1 MIDYILKDEEI
12 NISEKTQL
20 NCNFDKGYN
29 YIHNYNTYNVNDIN
43 GRNIIISLILI
54 IILSVYIFNSDKFN
68 YENFH
73 LSEHIELAIYILFI
87 IVVLLAISIIK
98 NPVQI
103 IYIFS
108 YFIKLDTRTPP
119 YLDIDK
125 YFPNHIKL
133 EAPEVFA
140 KIQKETLNIL
150 KQKDK
155 LVLTKNTLGNNYI
168 GGGNIQ
174 SNNDDGWKIY
184 MVKIGTTNFAED
196 TMPVLTK
203 ILKEIP
209 EVVSCAVSILPAKK
223 AIPIHIGYSKGVIR
237 YQLAM
242 KVPKDREN
250 VFICV
255 NGEKYNWT
263 EGEGVLFDDTYPHK
277 VFNNTDED
285 RVVLYIDIVRPFLN
299 PALDLIN
306 RLSIKLITNSSIT
319 KDEIAKTE
327 KQIDID

>member
-1 MIDYILKDEEI
+1 MIDYTLEDEEI
-12 NISEKTQL
+12 NISEKTQI
-20 NCNFDKGYN
+20 NCNFDKGYS
-29 YIHNYNTYNVNDIN
+29 YINNYNTYNVNDIQ

-54 IILSVYIFNSDKFN
+54 IVLIVYIYN
-68 YENFH
+68 YKKYTE
-73 LSEHIELAIYILFI
+73 EAIYILFVI
-87 IVVLLAISIIK
+87 SVLLSVSIIK

-103 IYIFS
+103 LYIFA
-108 YFIKLDTRTPP
+108 FLITKNTKTPP

-133 EAPEVFA
+133 EKPEVFA

-155 LVLTKNTLGNNYI
+155 LVLTKNTLGNEYI

-174 SNNDDGWKIY
+174 SDDEDGWRIY
-184 MVKIGTTNFAED
+184 MVKIGSNNFAED
-196 TMPVLTK
+196 TMPELTN
-203 ILKEIP
+203 ILKDIP

-255 NGEKYNWT
+255 NGEKYSWT
-263 EGEGVLFDDTYPHK
+263 EGQGVLFDDTYPHK

-285 RVVLYIDIVRPFLN
+285 RVVLYIDVMRPFLN

-306 RLSIKLITNSSIT
+306 KLSIKLITNSSIT

-327 KQIDID
+327 KQIDI